1 MPKPVLGGA
10 ELQVTVRSEL
20 LTVNVVAQ
28 VEPPNSAQGSSHR
41 EFGHF
46 SVEIP
51 SMRRLLALSLSLLLL
66 SLSACAL
73 LPNRDPLNVNVVG
86 FEPLPSQ
93 DMEVRF
99 AVKIRVQNPNE
110 TAIDYNG
117 VALDLEVNGQ
127 PLASGVSDQMGTI
140 ARFSDT
146 VLTVPVSVSAFSVLR
161 QTLGLS
167 QTQTLNNMPYV
178 LRGKLAGGLFGTLRF
193 VDTGKLSLPG
203 PNATPR

>member
-1 MPKPVLGGA
+1 M
-10 ELQVTVRSEL
+10 RS
-20 LTVNVVAQ
+20 VHAV
-28 VEPPNSAQGSSHR
+28 
-41 EFGHF
+41 
-46 SVEIP
+46 I
-51 SMRRLLALSLSLLLL
+51 LSLLLL

-73 LPNRDPLNVNVVG
+73 LPNRDPLNINVVG
-86 FEPLPSQ
+86 FEPLQSQ

-127 PLASGVSDQMGTI
+127 PLASGVSDQSGSI
-140 ARFSDT
+140 ARFSET

-167 QTQTLNNMPYV
+167 QTQTLEQPA
-178 LRGKLAGGLFGTLRF
+178 LRPARQTRGRLVRHHAFRGQWQTQPANVDDRHLVRPADHHVQRACSGRRSDDGDGTFNALVAWTTAIASKLAP
-193 VDTGKLSLPG
+193 TGVM
-203 PNATPR
+203 R